1 MRARQFIIEY
11 DRTKTAQAYTAK
23 LVNQALKDPTV
34 PGAVRNNINNT
45 LTPLEGAELIL
56 KNQIE
61 LGDPTKNKKY
71 AQTLARMYANGLIKW
86 EDVGSTMRDYLTKF
100 TQLGIK
106 KMLKSEHSDFNRF
119 KDLKSF
125 YDAVDS
131 YPDIEEQPEVKEK
144 GQSQEVYK
152 DANVRVIRPDNE
164 QAACYYGQGT
174 RWCTAAKNDN
184 MFARYHNEGPMYI
197 MLPTKPKYEG
207 EKYQIHP
214 DSGQYMNEGDYP
226 VEAQDLID
234 RFGEGFREW
243 LLKAD
248 PVLMEMVRYY
258 TNDQELESAWR
269 AVGELVN
276 EKAYEVIFDWEVS
289 DDYYYS
295 WLKDNGHVD
304 DDGIKDDAPPYDE
317 YNEEAGAWLHRMTE
331 IPNMTADEIRE
342 ITQQLS
348 ESDNKDYYLRD
359 LDEVYS
365 YAIEI
370 AQDRHETAGLEVWV
384 YKNVDVKYYPDKDEI
399 TVNQVDRRF
408 TDLTS
413 RSGG

>member
-1 MRARQFIIEY
+1 
-11 DRTKTAQAYTAK
+11 
-23 LVNQALKDPTV
+23 
-34 PGAVRNNINNT
+34 
-45 LTPLEGAELIL
+45 
-56 KNQIE
+56 
-61 LGDPTKNKKY
+61 
-71 AQTLARMYANGLIKW
+71 MYANGLIKW
-86 EDVGSTMRDYLTKF
+86 EDVGSTMRDYLAKF
-100 TQLGIK
+100 TKLALK
-106 KMLKSEHSDFNRF
+106 KKLNPEHTDFNRF

-125 YDAVDS
+125 YDAVDT
-131 YPDIEEQPEVKEK
+131 YPDPEEDQEVKEK

-152 DANVRVIRPDNE
+152 DENVRVIRPDNE

-184 MFARYHNEGPMYI
+184 MFARYHNDGPMYI

-226 VEAQDLID
+226 VEAQELID
-234 RFGEGFREW
+234 RFGEEFREW

-248 PVLMEMVRYY
+248 PELKGMVRYY

-269 AVGELVN
+269 NIAEHVN
-276 EKAYEVIFDWEVS
+276 DKAFEVMFDWETN
-289 DDYYYS
+289 DDYYYQY
-295 WLKDNGHVD
+295 LKDEGFVD
-304 DDGIKDDAPPYDE
+304 EEGDIKDDAPPYDE

-348 ESDNKDYYLRD
+348 DSDNKDYYLRD

-370 AQDRHETAGLEVWV
+370 AQDRNETAGLEVWV
-384 YKNVDVKYYPDKDEI
+384 YKNVDVKYNRDKDEI
-399 TVNQVDRRF
+399 TVELVKPRDNP
-408 TDLTS
+408 
-413 RSGG
+413 